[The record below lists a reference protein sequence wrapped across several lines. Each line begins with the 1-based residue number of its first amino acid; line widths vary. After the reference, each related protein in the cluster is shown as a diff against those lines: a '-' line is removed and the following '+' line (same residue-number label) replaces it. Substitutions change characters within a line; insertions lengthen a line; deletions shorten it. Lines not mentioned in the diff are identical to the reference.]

1 MQFKSQVADHQGV
14 AKPFGQ
20 VLAAQLGKVHGKS
33 LMQSRIV
40 PCRFGDGQQPN
51 SIR

>member
-20 VLAAQLGKVHGKS
+20 VLAAQLGKVHVMWKK
-33 LMQSRIV
+33 QSVIV
-40 PCRFGDGQQPN
+40 PCKGA
-51 SIR
+51 SEHAAS